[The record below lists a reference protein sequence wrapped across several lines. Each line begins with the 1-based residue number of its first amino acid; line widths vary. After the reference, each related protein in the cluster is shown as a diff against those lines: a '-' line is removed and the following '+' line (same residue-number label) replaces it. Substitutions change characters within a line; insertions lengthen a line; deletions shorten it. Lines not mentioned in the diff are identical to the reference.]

1 MEKVHYE
8 NDYFKAMDSLEIIS
22 SFTNKF
28 YNLPVNE
35 HFYREIDISD
45 LHLIE
50 KLKKEI
56 NSNELIRNISI
67 LSLKIFF
74 RKSDKPIKEL
84 IRIKPNGELDKL
96 RKSNYVSEKC
106 SPEELEYYYN
116 EIGRTFREELFV

>member
-56 NSNELIRNISI
+56 NSNDCRLVSISNELIRNISI

-74 RKSDKPIKEL
+74 RTSDKPIKEL

-96 RKSNYVSEKC
+96 RKSNIHKYV
-106 SPEELEYYYN
+106 
-116 EIGRTFREELFV
+116 FDV